1 MDLFSTIALYFFS
14 IVAAIIVLSDVVL
27 LCFLTRS
34 YRGGTAVARLSYE
47 EAKKIP
53 YSQLPVVTILL
64 PLYRE
69 KLTLPFLIDSI
80 SRIDYPKDKLDVR
93 LLVEDDDKETLE
105 AIKELPVT
113 NSNIMTV
120 KSEDNSM
127 IHALKTVDYIN
138 SLTYQNETLINID
151 YITEGTKT
159 KPNALNVGLRRAKG
173 KIVGVYDAEDRPDE
187 NQVRTIIAYMM
198 KHPDVAC
205 VQARLA
211 YYNHNQS
218 ILTRLFAIE
227 YNLHY
232 LVNLPTNFLLNKT
245 ILLLSGTSNF
255 FRIESLKSL
264 GGWDPRNVTEDAD
277 LGVKMARNRHK
288 VVPMDLMTYEEAPPK
303 LYSWLKQ
310 RIRWNKGYLYTLVV
324 HFRHPFK
331 IIRDIG
337 LKSSI
342 FLFQQ
347 LSAPIVAALTLPN
360 MILFTLYWLNWFG
373 VPLQPA
379 SEWIATIFN
388 ANPVLFYSSLLTL
401 AFGPIYST
409 LMSLEGLFRQEDE
422 DYAVSKVKYTPLIL
436 AYFLLQSITSLLAIV
451 ELIVKPHS
459 WHKTHHGFSIQN
471 KELSQL
477 ANAKF
482 AKAQ

>member
-1 MDLFSTIALYFFS
+1 MDLFNTIALYFFS
-14 IVAAIIVLSDVVL
+14 IIAAIIILSDLVL
-27 LCFLTRS
+27 LCFLIRS
-34 YRGGTAVARLSYE
+34 YRGGTAVAKLSYE

-53 YSQLPVVTILL
+53 DPQLPIITILL

-69 KLTLPFLIDSI
+69 RLTLPYLIESM
-80 SRIDYPKDKLDVR
+80 SKIDYPKDKLDVR

-105 AIKELPVT
+105 AIKELSLT
-113 NSNIMTV
+113 NSNIKTI
-120 KSEDNSM
+120 KSSDNSM
-127 IHALKTVDYIN
+127 ICALKAEDSLH
-138 SLTYQNETLINID
+138 SLTALTETLINID
-151 YITEGTKT
+151 YITEGTRT
-159 KPNALNVGLRRAKG
+159 KPNALNIGLRRAKG

-187 NQVRTIIAYMM
+187 KQLRIIAAYMM

-205 VQARLA
+205 VQARLS

-218 ILTRLFAIE
+218 MLTRLFAME

-232 LVNLPTNFLLNKT
+232 LVNLPTNFLLNNT
-245 ILLLSGTSNF
+245 IMLLGGTSNF

-264 GGWDPRNVTEDAD
+264 RGWDPRNVTEDAD
-277 LGVKMARNRHK
+277 LGVRMARKHHK
-288 VVPMDLMTYEEAPPK
+288 VVPMDLMTYEEAPPN
-303 LYSWLKQ
+303 LYPWLKQ
-310 RIRWNKGYLYTLVV
+310 RIRWNKGYLYTLIV

-347 LSAPIVAALTLPN
+347 LSAPFVAAVTLPN
-360 MILFTLYWLNWFG
+360 LILFALYWLNWFG
-373 VPLQPA
+373 VPLTPV

-401 AFGPIYST
+401 AFGPIYSI
-409 LMSLEGLFRQEDE
+409 LMSLEGLFRQEE
-422 DYAVSKVKYTPLIL
+422 DYALSKVKYTPLIL
-436 AYFLLQSITSLLAIV
+436 VYFLLQSVTALIAIV

-459 WHKTHHGFSIQN
+459 WHKTHHGFSIEN

-477 ANAKF
+477 ANA
-482 AKAQ
+482 